1 MPKIK
6 HIAMTAKDP
15 HKVAA
20 FYMELFGMEEVGRS
34 GDSHVYLS
42 DGEMNLTIRSCKAA
56 GDADVGEGGAGF
68 EGIHHIGFVV
78 DDVEEYS
85 EKALK
90 IGAKMLSPAK
100 AVAAGAT
107 SGGGAP
113 FPNILRPRYG
123 FKECLLE
130 LLACRIILLEQV
142 CQLDDTTG
150 REILTPV
157 AWLATIRLIQIRN
170 SLAEEH
176 NST

>member
-15 HKVAA
+15 QKVAA

-42 DGEMNLTIRSCKAA
+42 DGEMNLTIRSCKAD

-90 IGAKMLSPAK
+90 IGAKMLSRGRRSKYRCWSASRQTGQEQCRGQDQRSQRSG
-100 AVAAGAT
+100 AGHVGDWLDRQLA
-107 SGGGAP
+107 
-113 FPNILRPRYG
+113 G
-123 FKECLLE
+123 FSVSRFYE
-130 LLACRIILLEQV
+130 
-142 CQLDDTTG
+142 
-150 REILTPV
+150 
-157 AWLATIRLIQIRN
+157 
-170 SLAEEH
+170 S
-176 NST
+176 

>member
-6 HIAMTAKDP
+6 HIAMTAQDP

-42 DGEMNLTIRSCKAA
+42 DGEMNLTIRSCKAD

-100 AVAAGAT
+100 AVAAGAST
-107 SGGGAP
+107 GGGAP
-113 FPNILRPRYG
+113 PGRPARSNAEVKISGPNG
-123 FKECLLE
+123 
-130 LLACRIILLEQV
+130 V
-142 CQLDDTTG
+142 VLDMSETG
-150 REILTPV
+150 WIG
-157 AWLATIRLIQIRN
+157 N
-170 SLAEEH
+170 
-176 NST
+176 

>member
-6 HIAMTAKDP
+6 HIAMTAQDP

-42 DGEMNLTIRSCKAA
+42 DGEMNLTVRSCKAA

-90 IGAKMLSPAK
+90 VGAKMLSPAK
-100 AVAAGAT
+100 AAVTGAGT
-107 SGGGAP
+107 GGGAP
-113 FPNILRPRYG
+113 PGRAYSNAEVKISGPNG
-123 FKECLLE
+123 
-130 LLACRIILLEQV
+130 V
-142 CQLDDTTG
+142 VLDMSEAG
-150 REILTPV
+150 WIG
-157 AWLATIRLIQIRN
+157 N
-170 SLAEEH
+170 
-176 NST
+176 

>member
-15 HKVAA
+15 QKVAA

-42 DGEMNLTIRSCKAA
+42 DGEMNLTIRSCKAE
-56 GDADVGEGGAGF
+56 GDADVGEQGAGF

-78 DDVEEYS
+78 DDIEEYS

-100 AVAAGAT
+100 AVSVGAG
-107 SGGGAP
+107 SGTPPGRQGPSNADVKISG
-113 FPNILRPRYG
+113 PNG
-123 FKECLLE
+123 
-130 LLACRIILLEQV
+130 V
-142 CQLDDTTG
+142 VLDMSQTG
-150 REILTPV
+150 WIG
-157 AWLATIRLIQIRN
+157 N
-170 SLAEEH
+170 
-176 NST
+176 

>member
-42 DGEMNLTIRSCKAA
+42 DGVMNLTIRSCKAE
-56 GDADVGEGGAGF
+56 GDADVGEQGAGF

-78 DDVEEYS
+78 DDIEEYS

-100 AVAAGAT
+100 AVSVGAG
-107 SGGGAP
+107 SGTGAP
-113 FPNILRPRYG
+113 PGKQSPSNADVKISGPNG
-123 FKECLLE
+123 
-130 LLACRIILLEQV
+130 V
-142 CQLDDTTG
+142 VLDMSQTG
-150 REILTPV
+150 WIG
-157 AWLATIRLIQIRN
+157 N
-170 SLAEEH
+170 
-176 NST
+176 

>member
-6 HIAMTAKDP
+6 HIAMTANDP
-15 HKVAA
+15 QKVAA

-42 DGEMNLTIRSCKAA
+42 DGEMNLTIRSCKAE

-78 DDVEEYS
+78 DDIEEYS

-100 AVAAGAT
+100 AVSVGAGSGTGAT
-107 SGGGAP
+107 PGKQSPSNADVKISG
-113 FPNILRPRYG
+113 PNG
-123 FKECLLE
+123 
-130 LLACRIILLEQV
+130 V
-142 CQLDDTTG
+142 VLDMSQTG
-150 REILTPV
+150 WIG
-157 AWLATIRLIQIRN
+157 N
-170 SLAEEH
+170 
-176 NST
+176 

>member
-15 HKVAA
+15 QIVAA

-42 DGEMNLTIRSCKAA
+42 DGEMNLTIRSCKAE
-56 GDADVGEGGAGF
+56 GDADVGEGGAGY

-78 DDVEEYS
+78 DDVAEFS

-100 AVAAGAT
+100 AAVGAT
-107 SGGGAP
+107 AGGATP
-113 FPNILRPRYG
+113 PGKGPSNAEVKISGPN
-123 FKECLLE
+123 
-130 LLACRIILLEQV
+130 
-142 CQLDDTTG
+142 
-150 REILTPV
+150 
-157 AWLATIRLIQIRN
+157 
-170 SLAEEH
+170 
-176 NST
+176 

>member
-15 HKVAA
+15 QKVAA

-42 DGEMNLTIRSCKAA
+42 DGEMNLTIRSCKSE
-56 GDADVGEGGAGF
+56 GDADVGEGGGGF

-100 AVAAGAT
+100 AVASGAST
-107 SGGGAP
+107 GGGAP
-113 FPNILRPRYG
+113 PGRAYSNAEVKISGPNG
-123 FKECLLE
+123 G
-130 LLACRIILLEQV
+130 V
-142 CQLDDTTG
+142 LDMSEAG
-150 REILTPV
+150 WIG
-157 AWLATIRLIQIRN
+157 N
-170 SLAEEH
+170 
-176 NST
+176 

>member
-6 HIAMTAKDP
+6 HIAMTAQDP

-56 GDADVGEGGAGF
+56 GDADVGESGAGF

-78 DDVEEYS
+78 DDVGEYS

-107 SGGGAP
+107 TGGGAP
-113 FPNILRPRYG
+113 PGRDYSNAEVKISGPNG
-123 FKECLLE
+123 
-130 LLACRIILLEQV
+130 V
-142 CQLDDTTG
+142 VLDMSEAG
-150 REILTPV
+150 WIG
-157 AWLATIRLIQIRN
+157 N
-170 SLAEEH
+170 
-176 NST
+176 

>member
-78 DDVEEYS
+78 GDVGEYS

-90 IGAKMLSPAK
+90 IGAKMLSPVK

-107 SGGGAP
+107 NGGGAP
-113 FPNILRPRYG
+113 PGRDYSNAEVKISGPNG
-123 FKECLLE
+123 
-130 LLACRIILLEQV
+130 V
-142 CQLDDTTG
+142 VLDMSETG
-150 REILTPV
+150 WIG
-157 AWLATIRLIQIRN
+157 N
-170 SLAEEH
+170 
-176 NST
+176 

>member
-15 HKVAA
+15 QKVAA

-34 GDSHVYLS
+34 GDSHVYLT
-42 DGEMNLTIRSCKAA
+42 DGDMNLTIRSCKAA
-56 GDADVGEGGAGF
+56 GDADVGEGGADF

-100 AVAAGAT
+100 AVVAGAST
-107 SGGGAP
+107 GGGAP
-113 FPNILRPRYG
+113 PGRAYSNAEVKISGPNG
-123 FKECLLE
+123 
-130 LLACRIILLEQV
+130 V
-142 CQLDDTTG
+142 VLDMSEAG
-150 REILTPV
+150 WIG
-157 AWLATIRLIQIRN
+157 N
-170 SLAEEH
+170 
-176 NST
+176 

>member
-15 HKVAA
+15 QKVAA

-34 GDSHVYLS
+34 GSSHVYLS
-42 DGEMNLTIRSCKAA
+42 DGEMNLTIRSCKAE

-78 DDVEEYS
+78 DDIEAYS

-100 AVAAGAT
+100 AVAVGAGSPPGHEGPSNADVKI
-107 SGGGAP
+107 SG
-113 FPNILRPRYG
+113 PNG
-123 FKECLLE
+123 
-130 LLACRIILLEQV
+130 V
-142 CQLDDTTG
+142 VLDMSQSG
-150 REILTPV
+150 WIG
-157 AWLATIRLIQIRN
+157 N
-170 SLAEEH
+170 
-176 NST
+176 